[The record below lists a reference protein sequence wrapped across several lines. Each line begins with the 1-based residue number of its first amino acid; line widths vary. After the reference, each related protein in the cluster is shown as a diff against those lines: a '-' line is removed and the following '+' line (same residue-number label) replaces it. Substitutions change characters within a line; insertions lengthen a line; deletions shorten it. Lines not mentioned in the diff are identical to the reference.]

1 MTESAKMMGRREF
14 VGGTAAVAAGALA
27 MGAGVAGAAESAKK
41 DAVAPATADW
51 LGEAPEVGKPD
62 QVLDYDVVVVGAG
75 TGGWFAA
82 CSAAEEGVRTLL
94 LEKTEMGADVRGDLG
109 AVNTR
114 YQQEDG
120 CVIDEAAML
129 FDMYRFSAG
138 NSSHAL
144 HKTWFENSGE
154 AVDWYGDRLEEAG
167 IKLWHEMATE
177 DPEKVPLAKH
187 WPTGHSPE
195 FVADAD
201 GNKPSGKTVLEA
213 YFTSQGGEVM
223 YQTAMLKLAQDAS
236 GAVTGV
242 YAQDADGNVLQ
253 VNAAKGV
260 ILATGGYGRD
270 EGMLAALQPAT
281 LGLYS
286 LSIAKPGATGDG
298 IRAALWAGAAMDDT
312 HSSMLFDRCAIAAD
326 ATTADGTPGSF
337 FNMGSYPWLK
347 VNLEG
352 RRFANEGTGVYDW
365 FMHAGEAQPQGTY
378 CTIWDSDW
386 IATAEKADM
395 HGCCRFFPYENGAPA
410 NESVESITAQNEQ
423 LLADGVIQQADTVE
437 ELAEKLGLPADAFAQ
452 TVARYNELAEGG
464 VDEDFGKEWFR
475 MAPLATP
482 PFFGVRNAAVMLCT
496 LDGIRID
503 TDMRALRADGSAI
516 EGLYVVGND
525 SGCYYSGSYINTSTG
540 NAAGRTLTFGRRAG
554 KNAAAR

>member
-1 MTESAKMMGRREF
+1 MGEP
-14 VGGTAAVAAGALA
+14 T
-27 MGAGVAGAAESAKK
+27 
-41 DAVAPATADW
+41 
-51 LGEAPEVGKPD
+51 

-94 LEKTEMGADVRGDLG
+94 LEKTDAGADVRGDLG

-129 FDMYRFSAG
+129 FDMYRFSSG

-154 AVDWYGDRLEEAG
+154 AVDWYGDRLAEQG
-167 IKLWHEMATE
+167 ITLWHELATE
-177 DPEKVPLAKH
+177 NPEKVPLSPH
-187 WPTGHSPE
+187 WATGHSPE
-195 FVADAD
+195 FVAGAD
-201 GNKPSGKTVLEA
+201 GNMPSGKTVLEA
-213 YFTSQGGEVM
+213 YFTAQGGEVM
-223 YQTAMLKLAQDAS
+223 YKTAMVRLAQDAS
-236 GAVTGV
+236 GTVTGV
-242 YAQDADGNVLQ
+242 YARTAEGDMLL
-253 VNAAKGV
+253 VNATKGV

-270 EGMLAALQPAT
+270 EAMLAALQPET

-298 IRAALWAGAAMDDT
+298 IRAALWAGAAMDAT
-312 HSSMLFDRCAIAAD
+312 HTSMLFDRCAIAAD
-326 ATTADGTPGSF
+326 ATTADGTFGGF

-365 FMHAGEAQPQGTY
+365 LMHAGAEQPSGTY
-378 CTIWDSDW
+378 CTVWDADW
-386 IATAEKADM
+386 VAAAEKADM

-410 NESVESITAQNEQ
+410 NETVESITAQNAK
-423 LLADGVIQQADTVE
+423 LLADGVIQQADTLE
-437 ELAEKLGLPADAFAQ
+437 ELAGKLGLPVEAFVE
-452 TVARYNELAEGG
+452 TVERYNGFAESG

-475 MAPLATP
+475 MASLATP
-482 PFFGVRNAAVMLCT
+482 PFYGVRNAGIMLCT

-554 KNAAAR
+554 KNAASR